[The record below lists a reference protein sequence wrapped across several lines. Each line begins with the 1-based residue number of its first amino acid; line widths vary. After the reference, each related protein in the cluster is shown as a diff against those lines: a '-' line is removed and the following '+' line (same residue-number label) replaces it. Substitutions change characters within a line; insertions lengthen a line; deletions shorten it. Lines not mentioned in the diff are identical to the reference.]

1 MATLS
6 FLWHLHQPVYRTAD
20 EVAHAPWVALHAG
33 GAYTTLASA
42 ILDSGG
48 RGQVVNIVPTLL
60 EQLLA
65 YDRGSVRDPM
75 MELVTRPVDTLDRA
89 ATATLV
95 AWACHL
101 APRQLQRSPR
111 LAELHTRANG
121 SAPTTSHAAWSL
133 DDLRDVQVL
142 LILAHAGDQAWRD
155 PRLEPLAVRGRDFDC
170 DDHRCA
176 VEWLDAQPGEL
187 IERWHRLAN
196 LPSVEISTCPYAH
209 PIMPLLIDTS
219 VVRESWAPRR
229 APKVPR
235 FRRPEDARRQL
246 RDGVDFMRRHG
257 FETIGCWPPEGS
269 VSADALS
276 LYGDEGVT
284 WLVTDEGILE
294 LSLARPLRNNE
305 HSDPDLYRPWR
316 LASASPTL
324 FFRDRALSDRIG
336 FEYGRWDDEVD
347 AASDLVRRLLE
358 LARSLP
364 EDAAIVIA
372 LDGENP
378 WPHYPACGGVFLR
391 ELMSRVNQA
400 GPGLQPATLTEVA
413 ARLTPGELPRLHP
426 GSWIRGTFSTWIGDP
441 EKTSAWRLLA
451 AVRDA
456 MPPEEALPP
465 SMLLAEGSDWFW
477 WLGDDNPT
485 ELAPLYDEIFRRHL
499 ADACAQAGIDPP
511 VDLDSPLKGR
521 GDEDMRHGGGTPV
534 DSK

>member
-20 EVAHAPWVALHAG
+20 GVAHAPWVALHAG

-42 ILDSGG
+42 IRDSGG

-60 EQLLA
+60 EQLVA
-65 YDRGSVRDPM
+65 YDRRSVRDPM
-75 MELVTRPVDTLDRA
+75 MELIRQPVDALDRA
-89 ATATLV
+89 ATASLV
-95 AWACHL
+95 EWACHL

-111 LAELHTRANG
+111 LAQLHERANG
-121 SAPTTSHAAWSL
+121 SSPTERAAHWSL

-155 PRLEPLAVRGRDFDC
+155 PRIEPLAGRGRDFDG
-170 DDHRCA
+170 DHHRTA
-176 VEWLDAQPGEL
+176 VEWLNAQPGEL
-187 IERWHRLAN
+187 IERWRRLAE
-196 LPSVEISTCPYAH
+196 LPAVEISTCPYAH

-219 VVRESWAPRR
+219 VVKESWAPRR

-246 RDGVDFMRRHG
+246 HEGLEFMRRHG
-257 FETIGCWPPEGS
+257 FAPVGCWPPEGS
-269 VSADALS
+269 VSADALG
-276 LYGDEGVT
+276 LYGEQDIV

-294 LSLARPLRNNE
+294 RSLERPLRDNE
-305 HSDPDLYRPWR
+305 HAGPDLYRPWR

-324 FFRDRALSDRIG
+324 FFRDRTLSDRIG
-336 FEYGRWDDEVD
+336 FEYGRWDDESE
-347 AASDLVRRLLE
+347 AAADLVRRLRD
-358 LARSLP
+358 LAGSLR

-391 ELMSRVNQA
+391 ELMSGVNHA
-400 GPGLQPATLTEVA
+400 GPALRPATLSEVA
-413 ARLTPGELPRLHP
+413 ASLTPAELPRLHP
-426 GSWIRGTFSTWIGDP
+426 GSWIRDNFSTWIGHP
-441 EKTSAWRLLA
+441 EKTAAWRLLA
-451 AVRDA
+451 AVRQA
-456 MPPEEALPP
+456 MPQRDPLPP

-499 ADACAQAGIDPP
+499 ADACVQAGIEPP
-511 VDLDSPLKGR
+511 VDLDSPLKNR
-521 GDEDMRHGGGTPV
+521 T
-534 DSK
+534 